1 MAGVDGGAARVIV
14 AKEDVILLNG
24 DARSCEL
31 GFDLS
36 GDVSVGNHVL

>member
-1 MAGVDGGAARVIV
+1 MAGVDGGAARVVV
-14 AKEDVILLNG
+14 AEEDVVLLNG

-36 GDVSVGNHVL
+36 GDERT